1 MGSTVAERSQLNSTA
16 RSHVAKPEEHRAVQ
30 GGSLTATEQNSH
42 QQVYC
47 LELSSQEPAG
57 AIFEAQQRVF
67 PRTVCPTQIIGI
79 FQIIP
84 YTTLTGGIP
93 TIYIPLSII
102 TIASG
107 IKDFYEDC
115 KRSESDKSENAAV
128 YQKVSDNR

>member
-1 MGSTVAERSQLNSTA
+1 M
-16 RSHVAKPEEHRAVQ
+16 
-30 GGSLTATEQNSH
+30 
-42 QQVYC
+42 
-47 LELSSQEPAG
+47 
-57 AIFEAQQRVF
+57 
-67 PRTVCPTQIIGI
+67 QIIGI

-115 KRSESDKSENAAV
+115 KRSESDKSENTAV
-128 YQKVSDNR
+128 YQKVSDNRQEEGSDIISAEIRVGMVIRVNKDQQIPVDGLIVGASEPQVYLSKKNLDG